1 MRNAT
6 ATVAIGAMCLLIAG
20 CSFERRAE
28 RPRLSIKDSPPGI
41 VTGSIPPAAKP
52 AAVKKETDVEEV
64 ARAEQLKRCQQRHVD
79 YQAGKL
85 NESAE
90 QKRTLDDICA
100 ELHRADHA
108 QKP

>member
-1 MRNAT
+1 M
-6 ATVAIGAMCLLIAG
+6 
-20 CSFERRAE
+20 
-28 RPRLSIKDSPPGI
+28 SIKDSPPGI
-41 VTGSIPPAAKP
+41 VTGSLPPAAKP
-52 AAVKKETDVEEV
+52 AAKKETDVEGL

-90 QKRTLDDICA
+90 QKRTLDEICA